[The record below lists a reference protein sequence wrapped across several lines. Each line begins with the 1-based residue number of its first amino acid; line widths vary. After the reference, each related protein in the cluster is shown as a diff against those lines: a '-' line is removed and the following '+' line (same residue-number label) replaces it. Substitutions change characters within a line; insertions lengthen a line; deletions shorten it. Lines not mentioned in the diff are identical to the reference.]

1 MIIFSPRAFAV
12 VLSQLSKHK
21 DDETGGLLL
30 GIYRDEN
37 FYVYDT
43 VLPGPGSVHSECTFI
58 PDQLYASYYANELK
72 DIYKEDI
79 RIIGLWHSHTDNKEF
94 SLTDED
100 TNHIYASLNPFG
112 CVSVLIDRSD
122 HSVICRQVNKDRN
135 DTVGY
140 VVKTFDVRYVCCR
153 SDNNDT
159 KIVFLT

>member
-1 MIIFSPRAFAV
+1 MIIFSPHAFAV
-12 VLSQLSKHK
+12 VISQLAKHDK
-21 DDETGGLLL
+21 DETGGLLL

-43 VLPGPGSVHSECTFI
+43 IFPGPNSIHSECTFI
-58 PDQLYASYYANELK
+58 PDQLYAFYYANELK

-79 RIIGLWHSHTDNKEF
+79 RIIGFWHSHTDNKEF

-100 TNHIYASLNPFG
+100 TNRVYASLNPYG

-122 HSVICRQVNKDRN
+122 HSVLCVHVVENRN

-140 VVKTFDVRYVCCR
+140 AVEAFDIQYIC
-153 SDNNDT
+153 
-159 KIVFLT
+159 